1 MMGEH
6 ARRRRMRKS
15 HALLLLVLLA
25 VALSVL
31 AQGKPPLRLV
41 HSIPMPGFEGC
52 DFDHFDS
59 DLKGNRLILAA
70 EDHNTVEVF
79 NLRNG
84 KHLRSIMGFD
94 HPHGIV
100 FLPDSNKFI
109 VPDGG
114 SAFGMAKLVSGD
126 TYNIVDTIKL
136 PP

>member
-79 NLRNG
+79 NLRTG
-84 KHLRSIMGFD
+84 KHLHSIMVFA

-100 FLPDSNKFI
+100 FLPNSNKTI
-109 VPDGG
+109 VTHTTLA
-114 SAFGMAKLVSGD
+114 SA
-126 TYNIVDTIKL
+126 L
-136 PP
+136 PNLLNLTTHTT